1 MSLLD
6 FSLFER
12 DGLLKT
18 LGIEIREFTTE
29 RVTATMPVTPHHH
42 QPFGYLHGG
51 ASVALAETVASVGS
65 FLHCAPGHVALCV
78 EINANHLRPKRSGTL
93 TAVGAALYVGQTT
106 QVWEVKIY
114 DEAEKLIC
122 VSRCTMTTVA
132 RGKQPSPAPEQP
144 PSGEAA

>member
-1 MSLLD
+1 MSELSRAMLEHEW
-6 FSLFER
+6 L
-12 DGLLKT
+12 GKT
-18 LGIEIREFTTE
+18 LGMEFVEMMPE
-29 RVTATMPVTPHHH
+29 RVVVTMPITPNHH

-122 VSRCTMTTVA
+122 VSRCTMT
-132 RGKQPSPAPEQP
+132 
-144 PSGEAA
+144 